1 MKVIKLLLP
10 TLNPFT
16 PKILIIDNSP
26 FYLLHISQEIGSENL
41 VFDKEKNS
49 YLMSLSIFIT
59 CLLYNVWILSGEVMN

>member
-16 PKILIIDNSP
+16 QKILIIDNSP

-59 CLLYNVWILSGEVMN
+59 CLPYNVWIL